1 MPLMIKLNRN
11 IMKVDLCLDNG
22 HFITVFIFVALM
34 GLTRNYFMV
43 HYPTD
48 ILGGIMVGGIS
59 GLISYLICY
68 KSKLLG
74 GRT

>member
-1 MPLMIKLNRN
+1 
-11 IMKVDLCLDNG
+11 
-22 HFITVFIFVALM
+22 M
-34 GLTRNYFMV
+34 GLSRNYFMV

-68 KSKLLG
+68 KNELG
-74 GRT
+74 GRI